1 MHKHIYNRHINK
13 IKKTKNKIYMT
24 VASCKATVT
33 PKIKLKEKQLK
44 N

>member
-1 MHKHIYNRHINK
+1 MHKHIYNRHINN
-13 IKKTKNKIYMT
+13 IQKTKNKIYIT

-33 PKIKLKEKQLK
+33 PQIKLKEKQLE